1 VIVAVFA
8 ESPLPGQ
15 CLPALIPYND
25 EAWLVKLYAAML
37 RDTLDGLE
45 NVPATHHVVVTNAND
60 DGKRMLERNL
70 PLPWRLVSEIQ
81 PSDALIIARANAPAA
96 ELELLFDLKTP
107 FRVEGRSASGALW
120 LAGGAVHAECT
131 NLVTLPTAIV
141 VEEQE
146 DLDALCDELRSHHER
161 APRTALLA
169 MSS

>member
-1 VIVAVFA
+1 VIVAVLA
-8 ESPLPGQ
+8 E
-15 CLPALIPYND
+15 PALQSLHALVPYND
-25 EAWLVKLYAAML
+25 ETWLVKLYTAML

-45 NVPATHHVVVTNAND
+45 NVPAAHHVVVTNAD
-60 DGKRMLERNL
+60 EDGRRMLERNL

-81 PSDALIIARANAPAA
+81 PCDDALIIARANAPAA
-96 ELELLFDLKTP
+96 ELELLFDLETP

-131 NLVTLPTAIV
+131 NLVTLPPAIV